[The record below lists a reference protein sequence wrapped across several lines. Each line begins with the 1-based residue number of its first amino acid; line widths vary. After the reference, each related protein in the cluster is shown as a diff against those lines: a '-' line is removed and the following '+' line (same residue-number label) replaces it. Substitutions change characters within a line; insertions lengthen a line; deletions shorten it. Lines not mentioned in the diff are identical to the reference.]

1 MKTKIGGN
9 TLNVLFMGTPEF
21 AVPCLENI
29 INSNYNICGVFTQP
43 DKKKGRG
50 QMLSA
55 PPVKEFALHHGIDVF
70 QPTSLKN
77 EESFEII
84 KKLNPDIIVVVAY
97 GKILPER
104 IINFPKYG
112 CINVH
117 ASLLPKYRGAAPI
130 QWSIING
137 ESKTGIT
144 TMYMDKGLDTGDMLL
159 KDETLIDENENSSEL
174 SKRLSQMGAN
184 LIVKTLKALENGN
197 LERIKQDDSLS
208 SYASML
214 DKTMCKIDF
223 NKTAFEVHNLVRGL
237 NSWPIACTTLNGKN
251 LKIYKTKVI
260 KNVKGIPGEVKSCI
274 PFIVCCNNNTAVEIV
289 ELQFEGKRR
298 MNAEDFMRGYRDK
311 DRLTLS

>member
-1 MKTKIGGN
+1 
-9 TLNVLFMGTPEF
+9 MGTPEF

-29 INSNYNICGVFTQP
+29 INSKYNVCGVFTQP

-55 PPVKEFALHHGIDVF
+55 PPVKEFALKHGIDVF
-70 QPTSLKN
+70 QPASLKN

-97 GKILPER
+97 GKILPEK

-137 ESKTGIT
+137 ESKTGVT

-159 KDETLIDENENSSEL
+159 KDETLIGENETSCEL
-174 SKRLSQMGAN
+174 SKRLSSMGAK

-197 LERIKQDDSLS
+197 LERTKQDDNLS

-214 DKTMCKIDF
+214 DKTICKIDF
-223 NKTAFEVHNLVRGL
+223 NKTALEVHNLVRGL
-237 NSWPIACTTLNGKN
+237 NPWPVACTTLNGKN
-251 LKIYKTKVI
+251 LKVYKTKII
-260 KNVKGIPGEVKSCI
+260 KNIKGIPGEVKSCI
-274 PFIVCCNNNTAVEIV
+274 PFIVCCKDNTAVEIV
-289 ELQFEGKRR
+289 ELQFDGKKR
-298 MNAEDFMRGYRDK
+298 MNSEDFMRGYRDK
-311 DRLTLS
+311 ESLILS

>member
-1 MKTKIGGN
+1 
-9 TLNVLFMGTPEF
+9 MGTPEF

-159 KDETLIDENENSSEL
+159 KDETLIDENETSFEL
-174 SKRLSQMGAN
+174 SKRLSQRGAN

-197 LERIKQDDSLS
+197 LEKIKQDDNLS
-208 SYASML
+208 NYAPML
-214 DKTMCKIDF
+214 DKTICKIDF

-237 NSWPIACTTLNGKN
+237 NPWPIACTTLNGKN

-260 KNVKGIPGEVKSCI
+260 KDVKGIPGEVKSCI
-274 PFIVCCNNNTAVEIV
+274 PFIVCCKDNTAVESV
-289 ELQFEGKRR
+289 ELQFDGKKR
-298 MNAEDFMRGYRDK
+298 MNSEAFMRGYRDK
-311 DRLTLS
+311 ERIILS

>member
-1 MKTKIGGN
+1 
-9 TLNVLFMGTPEF
+9 MGTPEF

-29 INSNYNICGVFTQP
+29 INSNYNVCGVFTQP

-55 PPVKEFALHHGIDVF
+55 PPVKEFALNHGIDVF
-70 QPTSLKN
+70 QPASLKN
-77 EESFEII
+77 DESFEII

-137 ESKTGIT
+137 ESKTGVT

-159 KDETLIDENENSSEL
+159 KDETTIDENETSAEL
-174 SKRLSQMGAN
+174 SKRLSSMGAN
-184 LIVKTLKALENGN
+184 LIVKTLIALENGN
-197 LERIKQDDSLS
+197 LERTKQDDSLS

-223 NKTAFEVHNLVRGL
+223 NKTALEVHNLVRGL
-237 NSWPIACTTLNGKN
+237 NPWPIACTTLNGKN

-260 KNVKGIPGEVKSCI
+260 KDVKGVPGEVKSCI
-274 PFIVCCNNNTAVEIV
+274 PFIVCCKDNTAVEIV
-289 ELQFEGKRR
+289 ELQFDGKKR
-298 MNAEDFMRGYRDK
+298 MNSEDFMRGYRDK
-311 DRLTLS
+311 ERIILS

>member
-1 MKTKIGGN
+1 
-9 TLNVLFMGTPEF
+9 MGTPEF

-159 KDETLIDENENSSEL
+159 KDETLIDENETSFEL

-197 LERIKQDDSLS
+197 LEKIKQDDNLS
-208 SYASML
+208 NYAPML
-214 DKTMCKIDF
+214 DKTICKIDF

-237 NSWPIACTTLNGKN
+237 NPWPIACTTLNGKN

-260 KNVKGIPGEVKSCI
+260 KDVKGIPGEVKSCI
-274 PFIVCCNNNTAVEIV
+274 PFIVCCKDNTAVEIV
-289 ELQFEGKRR
+289 ELQFDGKKR
-298 MNAEDFMRGYRDK
+298 MNSEAFMRGYRDK
-311 DRLTLS
+311 ERIILS